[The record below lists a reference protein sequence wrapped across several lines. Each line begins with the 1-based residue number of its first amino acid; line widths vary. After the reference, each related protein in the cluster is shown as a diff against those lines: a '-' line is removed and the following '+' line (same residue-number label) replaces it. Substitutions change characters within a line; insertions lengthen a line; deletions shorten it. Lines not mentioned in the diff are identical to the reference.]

1 MQISQGSKGF
11 DVGKV
16 TCWEL
21 DKGYTCSMLRMCTVQ
36 RLAASLPRQTHSMV
50 WPCTLEFEQ
59 TRLASRYAKAK
70 QHTCHRLPCA
80 ILPHLAAGHQQLM
93 PCSSTRVTGNTCTIC
108 IGHMHSCAQHKLC
121 IVRRL
126 PGVRSLFCFFSS
138 HCLAH
143 TTSASLPKYGQILE
157 RQHTCLSTC
166 AGTLLVG
173 CTVLLRASSSIV
185 HK

>member
-11 DVGKV
+11 DVGKGK
-16 TCWEL
+16 CWEL

-50 WPCTLEFEQ
+50 RPCTLECEQ

-93 PCSSTRVTGNTCTIC
+93 PCSSTRVTGNTCI
-108 IGHMHSCAQHKLC
+108 HMHWPHAKLCTAQTLHCAQVAWCQVIILLFQQS
-121 IVRRL
+121 L
-126 PGVRSLFCFFSS
+126 PGSHNVRKP
-138 HCLAH
+138 A
-143 TTSASLPKYGQILE
+143 
-157 RQHTCLSTC
+157 
-166 AGTLLVG
+166 
-173 CTVLLRASSSIV
+173 
-185 HK
+185 